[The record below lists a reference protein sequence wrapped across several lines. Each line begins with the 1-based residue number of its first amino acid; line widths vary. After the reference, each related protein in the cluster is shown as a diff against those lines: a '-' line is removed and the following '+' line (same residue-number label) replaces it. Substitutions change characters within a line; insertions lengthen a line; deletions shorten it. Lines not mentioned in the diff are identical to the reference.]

1 MKSIPVCLL
10 ACLLFASCIASRER
24 KSGKYYVQHEAEI
37 QQMLSLYR
45 QLYRHQPFT
54 IGFSNRDFRYVG
66 VDIITDTVRYAIN
79 NEESLELFRE
89 AITGFHYD
97 TSALFTLYR
106 KMYAIKCIWMGTA
119 DLFYD
124 GREEIATFLSFR
136 SVLLGNPFLD
146 RKYYNLVIF
155 DPAFINPRTDS
166 LIRQQGFT
174 RIKDEVY
181 FKIMG
186 RFR

>member
-1 MKSIPVCLL
+1 MKSIPVFLL
-10 ACLLFASCIASRER
+10 ACLLLASCIASRER
-24 KSGKYYVQHEAEI
+24 KSGKYYMQHEAEI
-37 QQMLSLYR
+37 QQMLTLYR

-66 VDIITDTVRYAIN
+66 VDVITDTVRYSIN
-79 NEESLELFRE
+79 NEESMEYFRE
-89 AITGFHYD
+89 TIEGFRYD
-97 TSALFTLYR
+97 TAALFTLYR

-119 DLFYD
+119 DFFYD
-124 GREEIATFLSFR
+124 GQEEIATFLSFR
-136 SVLLGNPFLD
+136 SVRFGNPFLD

-155 DPAFINPRTDS
+155 DPAFIIPRTDS
-166 LIRQQGFT
+166 MIRQQGFT